1 MSYARSTQ
9 NNLFSFLFFLF
20 CCCCSIHFELIST
33 PEPHV
38 LVSHVRHF
46 ALLTTLQSETYSSK
60 GQQRR
65 KMLKRKEDRQPKL
78 GYTRAQCWP
87 NVCHCVNVIQDT
99 RLACGRVCT
108 QSGRSIPFSPYRV
121 NRFTFCIRCDMMLGC
136 MCNTGLP

>member
-1 MSYARSTQ
+1 MRGAPK
-9 NNLFSFLFFLF
+9 NNFFLFFFSF
-20 CCCCSIHFELIST
+20 CCCCNIHFELILT

-38 LVSHVRHF
+38 LVSRVMYCE
-46 ALLTTLQSETYSSK
+46 LLTSLQSSK

-65 KMLKRKEDRQPKL
+65 KMLKHKEDRQPKL

-121 NRFTFCIRCDMMLGC
+121 NRFTVCIRRDMMLGC